1 MVNPLYDQTKVG
13 ASREHFCSGTVH
25 FVAARDARSAKLP
38 TMKVEPAESLK
49 RDREAEAAS
58 LARAR
63 ADIKAGRMV
72 DHDEVAKWLKTWG
85 TEHEQPMP
93 REWLE

>member
-1 MVNPLYDQTKVG
+1 MT
-13 ASREHFCSGTVH
+13 A
-25 FVAARDARSAKLP
+25 
-38 TMKVEPAESLK
+38 EPRIFSK

-63 ADIKAGRMV
+63 ADVAAGRVV
-72 DHDEVAKWLKTWG
+72 DHAEVAKWLKTWG
-85 TEHEQPMP
+85 TEDEYPMP